1 MDALSSSGERRS
13 AAKLMKSS
21 QVTAPSVPGMAQTF
35 SESMTGPASVK
46 LTSAVRKLVPPASMT
61 AAGSSMGRTPSAVR

>member
-1 MDALSSSGERRS
+1 
-13 AAKLMKSS
+13 
-21 QVTAPSVPGMAQTF
+21 MAQTF